1 MKKSRLRDIRHTCG
15 LSKKI
20 NAAERKALRA
30 KERQQGKKEKNHD

>member
-1 MKKSRLRDIRHTCG
+1 MKKSRQRDVRHTSG

-30 KERQQGKKEKNHD
+30 KERQQGKKREKL